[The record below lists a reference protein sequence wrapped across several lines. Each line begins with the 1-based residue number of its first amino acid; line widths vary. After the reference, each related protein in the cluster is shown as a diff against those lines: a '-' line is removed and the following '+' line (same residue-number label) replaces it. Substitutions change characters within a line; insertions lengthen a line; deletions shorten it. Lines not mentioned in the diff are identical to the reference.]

1 MPGDG
6 DGGRDGGSVATDGSP
21 VPTDG
26 NSGPAYTEALCAD
39 PLPSLAMA
47 EAAYQNTPAGV
58 RAASL
63 AIAAVRYPIATA
75 FINEQTDMHLMTW
88 YRNRATFAG
97 ILDGFEV
104 AVHEGQHIWDITMAQ
119 GMWPYRLR
127 DDLVIRPLRLT
138 NFNRSEILTV
148 HAFVAMDMYA
158 PVYLMGGSGMQGFNT
173 LLDEYCA
180 YVHSLAAKYCT
191 RDSIQNGGRTS
202 ARDGILTMMYYVEMY
217 LKLARTLHPAD
228 YAAITGDREH
238 IRLILTNWARAEFY
252 LNLTGPISSLGLND
266 TMIRTYTYDPVN
278 LEEINRLR
286 SLPGAM

>member
-6 DGGRDGGSVATDGSP
+6 DGGTDGGTIRADGSP
-21 VPTDG
+21 TPTDG
-26 NSGPAYTEALCAD
+26 GSGPAYSEPLCAD

-47 EAAYQNTPAGV
+47 EAAYQDTPAGM

-63 AIAAVRYPIATA
+63 AIAAARYPIATE
-75 FINEQTDMHLMTW
+75 FINVQTDMHLMTW
-88 YRNRATFAG
+88 YRQHRTFG
-97 ILDGFEV
+97 DILSGFEV

-127 DDLVIRPLRLT
+127 DDLVIRTQRLT
-138 NFNRSEILTV
+138 NFNRSEIMTV
-148 HAFVAMDMYA
+148 HAFAATDNYAM
-158 PVYLMGGSGMQGFNT
+158 VYLQGGSGMQGFNT

-191 RDSIQNGGRTS
+191 RDSLPQGQRTS
-202 ARDGILTMMYYVEMY
+202 ARDGILTMMYYVETY
-217 LKLARTLHPAD
+217 LKLARTNHPAD
-228 YAAITGDREH
+228 YAAITGDPQH

-252 LNLTGPISSLGLND
+252 LNLTGPIASLGLRD
-266 TMIRTYTYDPVN
+266 DMIRPFTYDPAN

-286 SLPGAM
+286 SLPGAP